1 MSTSIMSAP
10 FYFWPPCHP
19 HFFFQVHH
27 ASLILFL
34 VHPVNLILF
43 LSTIIFGSPCQ
54 PHFISV
60 HNNFEFTL
68 SAPFCFCPPSQPPS
82 LCQPHFY
89 FSCPPCIF
97 CDTTQKHT
105 HNHPLS
111 TPVQPT
117 SVRTGQGFNFKH
129 PGMQSHP
136 QDFLLAPGPPTRH
149 TPTRPM
155 AVLSTGEVSI
165 VSHEYPPIEV
175 LTDLLLTVLMS
186 HTICSMSC

>member
-1 MSTSIMSAP
+1 M
-10 FYFWPPCHP
+10 
-19 HFFFQVHH
+19 
-27 ASLILFL
+27 
-34 VHPVNLILF
+34 VHPVSLILF
-43 LSTIIFGSPCQ
+43 LSTIIFSSPCQ
-54 PHFISV
+54 PHSISV
-60 HNNFEFTL
+60 HHNFEFTL
-68 SAPFCFCPPSQPPS
+68 SALFCFCPPSQPPS